1 MEGQASARIADLRN
15 FLYRMSNASPDNM
28 PTEKSIL
35 YFEKIGVENTDETL
49 RISKKRADELGI
61 KDIVIASTRGP
72 TGVKASEVFKG
83 YNIIVVTHS
92 TGFREPGQQELP
104 DESQE
109 TIEANGGKI
118 LTTSHAFA
126 GVSRAM
132 RRKFDTVGPA
142 AIVAQTL
149 RMFGQGMKVVVECAY
164 MAADAGL
171 IPMDR
176 DIVSIA
182 GSGRGADT
190 AVVLKPSHLHTMFDL
205 YVKEIIAKPNPA

>member
-1 MEGQASARIADLRN
+1 VYSSETFYIGCPMHPPII
-15 FLYRMSNASPDNM
+15 M

-35 YFEKIGVENTDETL
+35 YFEKVGEENTEETL
-49 RISKKRADELGI
+49 KVSKRRADELGI
-61 KDIVIASTRGP
+61 KDIVVASTRGP

-83 YNIIVVTHS
+83 YNLVVVTHT
-92 TGFREPGQQELP
+92 TGFREPGKQELS
-104 DESQE
+104 DESHE
-109 TIEANGGKI
+109 KIEANGGKV

-132 RRKFDTVGPA
+132 RGKFDTVGPA
-142 AIVAQTL
+142 AVVAQTL

-171 IPMDR
+171 IPIDR
-176 DIVSIA
+176 DVISIA

-190 AVVLKPSHLHTMFDL
+190 AVVLKPSHLHTLFDL
-205 YVKEIIAKPNPA
+205 YVKEIIAKPTSA

>member
-1 MEGQASARIADLRN
+1 MEGITGGSSSYETFYIGCPTQPPIT
-15 FLYRMSNASPDNM
+15 M

-35 YFEKIGVENTDETL
+35 YFEKVGEENTEETL
-49 RISKKRADELGI
+49 KVSKKRADELGI
-61 KDIVIASTRGP
+61 KDIVVASTRGP

-83 YNIIVVTHS
+83 YNLVVVTHT
-92 TGFREPGQQELP
+92 TGFREPGKQELT
-104 DESQE
+104 DESHE
-109 TIEANGGKI
+109 KIEANGGKV

-132 RRKFDTVGPA
+132 RGKFDTVGPA

-176 DIVSIA
+176 DILSIA

-205 YVKEIIAKPNPA
+205 YVKEIIAKPTSA